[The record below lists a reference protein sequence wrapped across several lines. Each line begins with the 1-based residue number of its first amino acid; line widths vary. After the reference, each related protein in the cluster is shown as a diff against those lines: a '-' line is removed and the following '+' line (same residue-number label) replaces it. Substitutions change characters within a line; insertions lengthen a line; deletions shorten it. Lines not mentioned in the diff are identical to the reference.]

1 VLLTLTVKLF
11 YDKWENSNMDDT
23 EALKGQV
30 ALITGAGK
38 GIGRACAMAFAKA
51 GADIILG
58 LKNRNE
64 QGELAEEIRKIG
76 RSVLPL
82 QMDISKLDDIHE
94 AINTGHDYYKRI
106 DILVNNAGIGAPNP
120 AENVTEY
127 DFDETMNVNLKGTF
141 FTAQAVGRIMIKQR
155 YGRIIN
161 ISSQAGFVALPTE
174 SIYCMTKAAIAHL
187 TKCLA
192 LEWAPY
198 NINVNAVAPT
208 FIATPGTKKWL
219 DNQEFY
225 QSVINRIP
233 LGRVGDPMDVAKP
246 VVFLATAAASMIT
259 GTTIMIDGGWTTQ

>member
-1 VLLTLTVKLF
+1 M
-11 YDKWENSNMDDT
+11 MDPT
-23 EALKGQV
+23 ETLKGQV

-38 GIGRACAMAFAKA
+38 GIGRACALALAKA

-58 LKNRNE
+58 LKNINE
-64 QGELAEEIRKIG
+64 QGEITDEIRKIG
-76 RSVLPL
+76 RSVLPV
-82 QMDISKLDDIHE
+82 QMDVAKLDEIQQ
-94 AINTGHDYYKRI
+94 AIRTGHAHFKRI

-120 AENVTEY
+120 AENVTEH
-127 DFDETMNVNLKGTF
+127 DFDETLNVNLKGTF
-141 FTAQAVGRIMIKQR
+141 FTAQAVGKIMIEQR

-208 FIATPGTKKWL
+208 FISTPGTKKWL
-219 DNQEFY
+219 DDQQFQ
-225 QSVINRIP
+225 QSVIKRIP
-233 LGRVGDPMDVAKP
+233 LGRVGDPVDVAEP
-246 VVFLATAAASMIT
+246 VVFLATPAASLIT
-259 GTTIMIDGGWTTQ
+259 GTTLMIDGGWTIQ